1 MRFGGLEMGGTKM
14 VCAIG
19 NEKGEVLD
27 RRVIGTSEAEKTLSE
42 LAEYFTDR
50 QIDALGIGSFGPIE
64 LNRRSER
71 YGYITSTPKPGWAN
85 TDVLGHF
92 RFLNVPI
99 GFDTDVNAACLG
111 EAVYG
116 AGKGLNSVIYGTVG
130 TGIGFGVYLEGKLLH
145 GLMHPE
151 TGHMLVERQE
161 EDRDFTG
168 ACPYHDNCLEAFA
181 SGPAIEKRW
190 GRKADELYDKAE
202 VWELEARYLGQALA
216 NCVMCYSPER
226 IILGGGVMHV
236 PGLIELVRK
245 ETAKALNGYIRKD
258 EITMGIDEYI
268 VLPELNDDAGIVGAM
283 QLGKLEMEN
292 ELS

>member
-1 MRFGGLEMGGTKM
+1 MKLGGLEMGGTKM
-14 VCAIG
+14 VCAVG

-27 RRVIGTSEAEKTLSE
+27 RCVIETVDVEKTLSE
-42 LAEYFTDR
+42 VAKYFADK

-64 LNRRSER
+64 LNRKSDR

-85 TDVLGHF
+85 TDVIGHF

-111 EAVYG
+111 EVAFG
-116 AGKGLNSVIYGTVG
+116 AGRGLKNVIYGTVG
-130 TGIGFGVYLEGKLLH
+130 TGIGFGVYLEGNLLH

-151 TGHMLVERQE
+151 TGHMLVARQE
-161 EDRDFTG
+161 IDKDFKGT
-168 ACPYHDNCLEAFA
+168 CPYHDNCLETFA

-190 GRKADELYDKAE
+190 GRKGQELYDRKE
-202 VWELEARYLGQALA
+202 VWQLEAVYLGQAMA
-216 NCVMCYSPER
+216 NCIMCYSPER

-236 PGLIELVRK
+236 PGLIEMVRQ
-245 ETAKALNGYIRKD
+245 ETLEALNGYIQKD
-258 EITMGIDEYI
+258 EILKGIDEYI

-283 QLGKLEMEN
+283 ELGKLEIN
-292 ELS
+292 HELS